1 LTSIPVTV
9 NPDSANAHATGSPT
23 YPSPTT
29 PIWADLSLILDSI
42 VMLSLYLFW
51 KRLFYNCNVSDLF
64 LFHYVNIALN
74 LRALFAMH
82 RKEIR
87 LKLIPVSGKGRRFS

>member
-1 LTSIPVTV
+1 
-9 NPDSANAHATGSPT
+9 
-23 YPSPTT
+23 
-29 PIWADLSLILDSI
+29 
-42 VMLSLYLFW
+42 
-51 KRLFYNCNVSDLF
+51 VSDLF

>member
-1 LTSIPVTV
+1 
-9 NPDSANAHATGSPT
+9 
-23 YPSPTT
+23 
-29 PIWADLSLILDSI
+29 
-42 VMLSLYLFW
+42 
-51 KRLFYNCNVSDLF
+51 VSDLF

-87 LKLIPVSGKGRRFS
+87 IIVISVLGKGRRFS